1 MVGVGW
7 LPAADKTWLLGN
19 EADMPPVPE
28 ATRLGVEKRT
38 LIDPAWLR
46 WAFAGSRL
54 GRFGCAGNDVISCF
68 SGRLDVPLGLGCRGE
83 RMQPFLKR
91 CFNARGV
98 YRSQL
103 VLLGEGFFR
112 PQRRVVTTA

>member
-7 LPAADKTWLLGN
+7 LPAADKTGLLAN
-19 EADMPPVPE
+19 EADMRPVPE
-28 ATRLGVEKRT
+28 AARLGVEKRT
-38 LIDPAWLR
+38 LIDPARLR

-54 GRFGCAGNDVISCF
+54 GRAGNDVISCF
-68 SGRLDVPLGLGCRGE
+68 SRRLDVPLGLGCRGE